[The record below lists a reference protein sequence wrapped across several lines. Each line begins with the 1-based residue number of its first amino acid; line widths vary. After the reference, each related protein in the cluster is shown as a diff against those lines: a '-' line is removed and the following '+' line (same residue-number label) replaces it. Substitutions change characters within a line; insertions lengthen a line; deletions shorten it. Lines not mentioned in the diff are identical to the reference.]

1 MRRYDE
7 AEIARDGDVIRL
19 ELISSCAR
27 MHRHRRRV
35 LRSTSGAQR
44 STAINLHHR
53 PRTAAS
59 PSLVEADDAHT
70 PDIDATNR
78 PRAQQACGAARAALA
93 AEADQRLALHN

>member
-44 STAINLHHR
+44 SSAR
-53 PRTAAS
+53 PRDTQNHG
-59 PSLVEADDAHT
+59 L
-70 PDIDATNR
+70 NR
-78 PRAQQACGAARAALA
+78 SANIL
-93 AEADQRLALHN
+93 DW